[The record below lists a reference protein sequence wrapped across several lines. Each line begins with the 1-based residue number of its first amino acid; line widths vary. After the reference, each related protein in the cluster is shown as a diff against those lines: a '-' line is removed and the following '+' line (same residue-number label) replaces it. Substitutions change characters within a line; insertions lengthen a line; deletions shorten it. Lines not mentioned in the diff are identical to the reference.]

1 MTVDVVMPKM
11 GESIVEGT
19 VIEWRVKVGDTIT
32 RDEVLLEI
40 ATDKVDSEI
49 PSPASGKI
57 TEILVQPQETVEV
70 GTVIAHISAT
80 AVIAS
85 DMPKASKPKTAT
97 KSTAA
102 SAGAVEKVEQKTA
115 ATETTVDPLPV
126 KDTPAAPPPVTPVP
140 AAPLPVTDAPIAV
153 PAAPPA
159 GNGESP
165 RRFYTPLVRTIAG
178 KEGVTDAELATI
190 SGSGHGGRVNKADL
204 LDYLSRRQSGGVPLP
219 SVPTPSAVPAAS
231 MEQLIDEV
239 VPMDRMRQRI
249 AQHMR
254 KSLDTSTHVYGIT
267 ESDVTEMVAF
277 RDRHKTG
284 FLASEGIKLTYT
296 PMIAYAAVRAI
307 RDFPLMNARIEETN
321 VVKQQHIH
329 LGVAVA
335 LPDYNLIVA
344 VIHHA
349 EELNF
354 LGLARQIADLAQ
366 RARQGELKPDEAAGS
381 TFTITNPGLYGNL
394 IGLPIINQPN
404 VGILAVGTIKKRP
417 VVWEQNGVDSIVI
430 RSMMMM
436 ALGHDHRLI
445 DGAYGAQ
452 FLERVV
458 HYLQT
463 INWEAVL

>member
-70 GTVIAHISAT
+70 GTVIARISST
-80 AVIAS
+80 ADNAGVVQ
-85 DMPKASKPKTAT
+85 KASKSKPAT

-102 SAGAVEKVEQKTA
+102 GAGAVEKVEQKTA

-126 KDTPAAPPPVTPVP
+126 KDTPAAPILPPAAQP
-140 AAPLPVTDAPIAV
+140 AAPAV
-153 PAAPPA
+153 VPQAPA
-159 GNGESP
+159 GNGVSP
-165 RRFYTPLVRTIAG
+165 RRFYTPLVRAIAG

-254 KSLDTSTHVYGIT
+254 NSLDTSTHVYGIT

-463 INWEAVL
+463 INWDAVL